1 MGRREKKV
9 RCWWWTRRPCM
20 LQSMRLQRVRQDW
33 ATELN
38 WTLEICDQAV
48 FFSGDAISLLGMHAF
63 QHLASL
69 ALSNTYI
76 IDCDDQKCS
85 PQNFQV
91 PSRERIHSQ
100 LRNTGDQSQDYGM
113 LFFSNSGTGRKQ
125 AEIWVDKCYVWQIR
139 TLMEERDRG
148 TESVCHGLVMTVRF
162 TEQQS
167 MLVGPGKLYNT
178 IVVEDPWPLFV
189 HIWTSDWFLAIV
201 NKVQWIL
208 LYVFL
213 GRHMYSFL
221 LGIYPRWIW
230 WITENMLSIQYVIH
244 SISIEYLIQ
253 LKTSAHFFKSCT
265 YIDLW
270 LSHSVPSIYPREI
283 GIYPHKGLYINVH
296 SFICNSKTPETT
308 QTFTSRWPHQQIEV

>member
-1 MGRREKKV
+1 MYGKS
-9 RCWWWTRRPCM
+9 WWWTGRPCM
-20 LQSMRLQRVRQDW
+20 LQSMGSQKVRQDW
-33 ATELN
+33 VTELN

-48 FFSGDAISLLGMHAF
+48 FFNGDAISLLGMHVF

-76 IDCDDQKCS
+76 IDYDDQKCS

-91 PSRERIHSQ
+91 PSREPSHSQ
-100 LRNTGDQSQDYGM
+100 LRTTGNQSQDYGM

-125 AEIWVDKCYVWQIR
+125 AEIWVDKCWVWQTT

-148 TESVCHGLVMTVRF
+148 TEGVCHGLVVTVRF

-167 MLVGPGKLYNT
+167 TLVGPGKFYNT
-178 IVVEDPWPLFV
+178 TVVEDPWPLFV
-189 HIWTSDWFLAIV
+189 HIWTSDWLLAIV
-201 NKVQWIL
+201 NKVRIL
-208 LYVFL
+208 VQTYAFISFRNISEVDLMDHREYV
-213 GRHMYSFL
+213 
-221 LGIYPRWIW
+221 II
-230 WITENMLSIQYVIH
+230 EYVIH
-244 SISIEYLIQ
+244 SISIEYLVQ

-283 GIYPHKGLYINVH
+283 GIYPHKDLYTNVH

-308 QTFTSRWPHQQIEV
+308 QIFTNRWLH